1 MSFTIDGTSASTL
14 NIKLKSG
21 YTEPGTPNIRK
32 RELTVPGK
40 AGKYDFGSEYS
51 DRVFELPLVTLDT
64 TTNAEVQE
72 VIRELADT
80 LTDNNGDPKEVELSF
95 SKESDKHYKV
105 KLNESMGITRSPGKI
120 GEINLPLVATEPY
133 AFASKTTNTVSITS
147 SPQVFSVQ
155 NSGSAPTPVTI
166 TITNTGSNTVSG
178 FTIKTA

>member
-14 NIKLKSG
+14 NVKLKSG
-21 YTEPGTPNIRK
+21 YTEPGTPNVRK

-120 GEINLPLVATEPY
+120 GEITLPLVATEPY
-133 AFASKTTNTVSITS
+133 AFADTNTVSANIINNNQT
-147 SPQVFSVQ
+147 VSVQ
-155 NSGSAPTPVTI
+155 NSGSAPTPVVI
-166 TITNTGSNTVSG
+166 TITNSGANTISG
-178 FTIKTA
+178 FTLKL